1 MLRHVSVAPATL
13 KLYERGLAE
22 WRGFC
27 KSHRLPTSGPRIMDS
42 FERFFWHKADRG
54 YSPAIG
60 RAALYGWLHIVA
72 DSPSVASNQL
82 DGARKALKGWA
93 RLLGDQV
100 RDPLPEELALELLLQ
115 LTETGNPLAAAAAA
129 IQLITYAR
137 PSEALG
143 LHREDVVLPRPGGPQ
158 RYNHVAVIFGS
169 SSRGCVTKGGEQDDT
184 VVIDSTCPAFIPQV
198 LRQLHRICPPGG
210 RIFDELT
217 LSGYEHAVASAADE
231 LGLCAFR
238 VVPHTF
244 RHTGP
249 SNDFLQKRRSLLAI
263 QKRGR
268 WKHLR
273 SVTRYE
279 KAGRVLRQ
287 WAKLPLARQ
296 NRARKAAAR
305 FPAILLRALRNIPAR
320 RAAPA

>member
-1 MLRHVSVAPATL
+1 
-13 KLYERGLAE
+13 
-22 WRGFC
+22 
-27 KSHRLPTSGPRIMDS
+27 MDS

-72 DSPSVASNQL
+72 DSPPVASNQV
-82 DGARKALKGWA
+82 DGVRNALKGWA
-93 RLLGDQV
+93 RMLGDQV
-100 RDPLPEELALELLLQ
+100 RDPLQEELALELLLQ
-115 LTETGNPLAAAAAA
+115 PTETGNPLAAAAAT

-137 PSEALG
+137 HSEALG
-143 LHREDVVLPRPGGPQ
+143 LHREDVVLPRPRGSQ

-169 SSRGCVTKGGEQDDT
+169 SSRGYVTKGGGQDDT
-184 VVIDSTCPAFIPQV
+184 VVIDSTCPTFITQV
-198 LRQLHRICPPGG
+198 LRQLRRICPPGE

-217 LSGYEHAVASAADE
+217 LTGYEHAVASAADD
-231 LGLCAFR
+231 LGLSAFR

-249 SNDFLQKRRSLLAI
+249 SNDFLQKRRSLLAV

-273 SVTRYE
+273 GVTRYE

-296 NRARKAAAR
+296 DRARKAAAR
-305 FPAILLRALRNIPAR
+305 FPATLLRALRNIPAR
-320 RAAPA
+320 RAASA